1 MSMGLLDSF
10 DIFELLGFGEAT
22 GLELL
27 FAASALVGGIL
38 FLLWFALMMIGGV
51 AADIFEGLL
60 GMEGVGDLGA
70 DASFKALT
78 FQGLMAFL
86 MFFGL
91 AGLYTLKATDTSTL
105 AIGIGGAAGF
115 ASMYGTGKLFQLF
128 ITLQSDGTVAISES
142 IGATGSVYL
151 RIPHNGAGQV
161 QVNFGGSM
169 RTMNAKS
176 HDDAEIGSGEFIE
189 VVDTMGEILVV
200 KRK

>member
-1 MSMGLLDSF
+1 MSILDDF

-22 GLELL
+22 GLEML

-91 AGLYTLKATDTSTL
+91 AGLYTLKSTETSTL
-105 AIGIGGAAGF
+105 AIGVGGIAGF

-128 ITLQSDGTVAISES
+128 ITLQSDGSVGISDAIGS
-142 IGATGSVYL
+142 TGSVYL
-151 RIPHNGAGQV
+151 RIPHEGAGQV
-161 QVNFGGSM
+161 QVNFGGSL
-169 RTMNAKS
+169 RTMDAKS
-176 HDDAEIGSGEFIE
+176 HDDAEIGNGEFIE
-189 VVDTMGEILVV
+189 VVDILGDVLVV

>member
-1 MSMGLLDSF
+1 MGLLDSL
-10 DIFELLGFGEAT
+10 DIFELLGFGDAT
-22 GLELL
+22 GLEMI

-38 FLLWFALMMIGGV
+38 FLIWFALMMIGGV

-91 AGLYTLKATDTSTL
+91 AGLYTLKSTETSTI
-105 AIGIGGAAGF
+105 AIAVGGGAGF
-115 ASMYGTGKLFQLF
+115 ASMYFTGKLFQLF
-128 ITLQSDGTVAISES
+128 ITLQSDGTVEISES
-142 IGATGSVYL
+142 VGSTGTVYL
-151 RIPHNGAGQV
+151 KIPDNGAGKV

-176 HDDAEIGSGEFIE
+176 HDNAEIDSGEFIE
-189 VVDTMGEILVV
+189 VVDTMGEILIV

>member
-1 MSMGLLDSF
+1 MGLLDSF

-169 RTMNAKS
+169 RTMNPKS

>member
-1 MSMGLLDSF
+1 MGLLDSF
-10 DIFELLGFGEAT
+10 DVFELLGFGEAT

-51 AADIFEGLL
+51 AADIFDVLL

-78 FQGLMAFL
+78 FQGLMAFM

-91 AGLYTLKATDTSTL
+91 AGLYTLKSTETSTI
-105 AIGIGGAAGF
+105 AIAVGGAAGF

-142 IGATGSVYL
+142 VGATGSVYL

>member
-1 MSMGLLDSF
+1 MSILDDF
-10 DIFELLGFGEAT
+10 DIFELLGFGDAT
-22 GLELL
+22 GLEML

-51 AADIFEGLL
+51 ADDIFEGLL
-60 GMEGVGDLGA
+60 GMQGVGDLGA

-91 AGLYTLKATDTSTL
+91 AGLYTLKSTETSTL
-105 AIGIGGAAGF
+105 AIAIGGIAGF

-128 ITLQSDGTVAISES
+128 ITLQSDGTVEISES
-142 IGATGSVYL
+142 VGATGTVYL
-151 RIPHNGAGQV
+151 RIPHEGAGQV
-161 QVNFGGSM
+161 QVNFGGSL

-176 HDDAEIGSGEFIE
+176 HDDAEIGNGEFIE
-189 VVDTMGEILVV
+189 VVDTMGDVLIV

>member
-1 MSMGLLDSF
+1 MSILDDF

-22 GLELL
+22 GLELI
-27 FAASALVGGIL
+27 FAASALVGGVL

-51 AADIFEGLL
+51 AADVFEGLL
-60 GMEGVGDLGA
+60 GLEGVGDLGA

-91 AGLYTLKATDTSTL
+91 AGLYTMKATDTSTI
-105 AIGIGGAAGF
+105 AIGVGGAAGF
-115 ASMYGTGKLFQLF
+115 ASMWGTGKLFQLF
-128 ITLQSDGTVAISES
+128 ITLQSDGTVEISEAV
-142 IGATGSVYL
+142 GANGTVYL
-151 RIPHNGAGQV
+151 RIPHDGAGQV
-161 QVNFGGSM
+161 QVNFGGSL

-176 HDDAEIGSGEFIE
+176 HDDAEIGNGEFIE
-189 VVDTMGEILVV
+189 VVDTMGDVLIV

>member
-1 MSMGLLDSF
+1 MGLFDSL
-10 DIFELLGFGEAT
+10 DIFELLGFGNA
-22 GLELL
+22 GNLEMM

-60 GMEGVGDLGA
+60 GMEGIGDLGA

-91 AGLYTLKATDTSTL
+91 AGLYTIKSDGTDTL
-105 AIGIGGAAGF
+105 AIAIGGIAGF

-128 ITLQSDGTVAISES
+128 ITLQSDGTVEISES
-142 IGATGSVYL
+142 VGSTGTVYL
-151 RIPHNGAGQV
+151 KIPDNGAGKV

-176 HDDAEIGSGEFIE
+176 HDNAEIDSGEFIE
-189 VVDTMGEILVV
+189 VVDTMGEILIV

>member
-1 MSMGLLDSF
+1 MGLLDSF
-10 DIFELLGFGEAT
+10 DIFELLGFGDAT

>member
-1 MSMGLLDSF
+1 MGLLDSF

-78 FQGLMAFL
+78 FQGLMAFM

-91 AGLYTLKATDTSTL
+91 AGLYTLKSTETST
-105 AIGIGGAAGF
+105 IGYWSRWCGGF
-115 ASMYGTGKLFQLF
+115 
-128 ITLQSDGTVAISES
+128 
-142 IGATGSVYL
+142 
-151 RIPHNGAGQV
+151 RIYV
-161 QVNFGGSM
+161 W
-169 RTMNAKS
+169 
-176 HDDAEIGSGEFIE
+176 DWE
-189 VVDTMGEILVV
+189 VVPVV
-200 KRK
+200 HHPPVGRDSGDFGVYWCNWVCVSEDPSQRRWAGPSQLRR

>member
-1 MSMGLLDSF
+1 MSILDDF
-10 DIFELLGFGEAT
+10 DIFELLGFGEST

-91 AGLYTLKATDTSTL
+91 AGLYTLNSTETSTL
-105 AIGIGGAAGF
+105 AIGVGGIAGF

-128 ITLQSDGTVAISES
+128 ITLQSDGSVGISDAIGS
-142 IGATGSVYL
+142 TGSVYL
-151 RIPHNGAGQV
+151 RIPHGGAGQV
-161 QVNFGGSM
+161 QVNFGGSL
-169 RTMNAKS
+169 RTMDAKS
-176 HDDAEIGSGEFIE
+176 HDDAEIGNGEFIE
-189 VVDTMGEILVV
+189 VVDILGDVLVV

>member
-1 MSMGLLDSF
+1 MSILDDF

-22 GLELL
+22 GLELI
-27 FAASALVGGIL
+27 FAASALVGGVL

-51 AADIFEGLL
+51 AADVFEGLL
-60 GMEGVGDLGA
+60 GLEGVGDLGA

-91 AGLYTLKATDTSTL
+91 AGLYTMKATDTSTI
-105 AIGIGGAAGF
+105 AIGVGGAGGF
-115 ASMYGTGKLFQLF
+115 ASMWGTGKLFQLF
-128 ITLQSDGTVAISES
+128 ITLQSDGTVEISEAV
-142 IGATGSVYL
+142 GANGTVYL
-151 RIPHNGAGQV
+151 RIPHDGAGQV
-161 QVNFGGSM
+161 QVNFGGSL

-176 HDDAEIGSGEFIE
+176 HDDAEIGNGEFIE
-189 VVDTMGEILVV
+189 VVDIMGDVLIV

>member
-1 MSMGLLDSF
+1 M
-10 DIFELLGFGEAT
+10 GFGDAT

-91 AGLYTLKATDTSTL
+91 AGLYTLKSTETSTL
-105 AIGIGGAAGF
+105 AIAVGGIAGF

-128 ITLQSDGTVAISES
+128 ITLQSDGSVGISEA
-142 IGATGSVYL
+142 IGSTGSVYL
-151 RIPHNGAGQV
+151 RIPQGSAGQV
-161 QVNFGGSM
+161 QVNFGGSL
-169 RTMNAKS
+169 RTMDAKS
-176 HDDAEIGSGEFIE
+176 HDDAEIGNGEFIE
-189 VVDTMGEILVV
+189 VVDILGDVLVV

>member
-1 MSMGLLDSF
+1 MGLLDSL
-10 DIFELLGFGEAT
+10 DIFELLGFGDAT
-22 GLELL
+22 GLELI

-38 FLLWFALMMIGGV
+38 FLIWFALMMIGGV

-91 AGLYTLKATDTSTL
+91 AGLYTLKSTETSTI
-105 AIGIGGAAGF
+105 AIAVGGGAGF
-115 ASMYGTGKLFQLF
+115 ASMYFTGKLFQLF
-128 ITLQSDGTVAISES
+128 ITLQSDGTVEISES
-142 IGATGSVYL
+142 VGSTGTVYL
-151 RIPHNGAGQV
+151 KIPDNGAGKV

-176 HDDAEIGSGEFIE
+176 HDNAEIDSGEFIE
-189 VVDTMGEILVV
+189 VVDTMGEILIV

>member
-1 MSMGLLDSF
+1 MCILDDF
-10 DIFELLGFGEAT
+10 DIFELLGFGDAT

-91 AGLYTLKATDTSTL
+91 AGLYTLKSTETSTL
-105 AIGIGGAAGF
+105 AIGIGGIAGF

-128 ITLQSDGTVAISES
+128 ITLQSDGTVEIAEAV
-142 IGATGSVYL
+142 GATCSGYL
-151 RIPHNGAGQV
+151 RIPHDGAGQV
-161 QVNFGGSM
+161 QVNFGGSL

-176 HDDAEIGSGEFIE
+176 HDDAEIGNGEFIE
-189 VVDTMGEILVV
+189 VVDTMGDVLIV

>member
-1 MSMGLLDSF
+1 MGLFDSL
-10 DIFELLGFGEAT
+10 DIFELLGFGNA
-22 GLELL
+22 GNLEMM

-51 AADIFEGLL
+51 TADIFEGLL
-60 GMEGVGDLGA
+60 GMEGIGDLGA

-91 AGLYTLKATDTSTL
+91 AGLYTIKSDGTDTL
-105 AIGIGGAAGF
+105 AIAIGGIAGF

-128 ITLQSDGTVAISES
+128 ITLQSDGTVEISES
-142 IGATGSVYL
+142 VGSTGTVYL
-151 RIPHNGAGQV
+151 KIPDNGAGKV

-176 HDDAEIGSGEFIE
+176 HDNAEIDSGEFIE
-189 VVDTMGEILVV
+189 VVDTMGEILIV

>member
-1 MSMGLLDSF
+1 MGLLDSF

>member
-1 MSMGLLDSF
+1 MGLLDSF

-38 FLLWFALMMIGGV
+38 FLLWFVLMMVGGF

-60 GMEGVGDLGA
+60 GMDGVGDLGA

-91 AGLYTLKATDTSTL
+91 AGLYTLKSTETQTL
-105 AIGIGGAAGF
+105 AIAVGGIAGF
-115 ASMYGTGKLFQLF
+115 ASMYGTGKLFHLF
-128 ITLQSDGTVAISES
+128 VGLQSDGTVEISES
-142 IGATGSVYL
+142 LGATGTVYL
-151 RIPHNGAGQV
+151 RIPENGAGQV

-169 RTMNAKS
+169 RTMKARS
-176 HDDAEIGSGEFIE
+176 QDGTGIDTGVVIE
-189 VVDTMGEILVV
+189 VLETMGDVLVV
-200 KRK
+200 KSK

>member
-1 MSMGLLDSF
+1 MSILDDF
-10 DIFELLGFGEAT
+10 DIFELLGFGDAT

-91 AGLYTLKATDTSTL
+91 AGLYTVKSTETSTL
-105 AIGIGGAAGF
+105 AIGIGGIAGF
-115 ASMYGTGKLFQLF
+115 ASMYGTGMLFQLF
-128 ITLQSDGTVAISES
+128 ITLQSDGTVEISEAV
-142 IGATGSVYL
+142 GATGSVYL
-151 RIPHNGAGQV
+151 RIPHDGAGQV
-161 QVNFGGSM
+161 QVNFGGSL

-176 HDDAEIGSGEFIE
+176 HDDAEIGNGEFIE
-189 VVDTMGEILVV
+189 VVDTMGDVLIV

>member
-1 MSMGLLDSF
+1 MGLLDSL
-10 DIFELLGFGEAT
+10 DIFELLGFGDAT
-22 GLELL
+22 GLEMI

-38 FLLWFALMMIGGV
+38 FLIWFALMMIGGV

-91 AGLYTLKATDTSTL
+91 AGLYTLKSTETSTI
-105 AIGIGGAAGF
+105 AIAVGGGAGF
-115 ASMYGTGKLFQLF
+115 ASMYFTGKLFQLF
-128 ITLQSDGTVAISES
+128 ITLQSDGTVEISES
-142 IGATGSVYL
+142 VGSTGTVYL
-151 RIPHNGAGQV
+151 KIPDNGAGKV

-176 HDDAEIGSGEFIE
+176 HDNAEIDSGEFIE

>member
-1 MSMGLLDSF
+1 MGLLDSF

-70 DASFKALT
+70 DASFKALP

-151 RIPHNGAGQV
+151 RIPHNGAGQG

-189 VVDTMGEILVV
+189 VVDTMGESLVV

>member
-1 MSMGLLDSF
+1 MGLLDSL
-10 DIFELLGFGEAT
+10 DIFELLGFGDAT
-22 GLELL
+22 GLEMI

-38 FLLWFALMMIGGV
+38 FLIWFALMMIGGV
-51 AADIFEGLL
+51 TADIFEGLL

-91 AGLYTLKATDTSTL
+91 AGLYTLKSTETSTI
-105 AIGIGGAAGF
+105 AIAVGGGAGF
-115 ASMYGTGKLFQLF
+115 ASMYFTGKLFQLF
-128 ITLQSDGTVAISES
+128 ITLQSDGTVEISES
-142 IGATGSVYL
+142 GGSTGTVYL
-151 RIPHNGAGQV
+151 KIPDNGAGKV

-176 HDDAEIGSGEFIE
+176 HDNAEIDSGEFIE
-189 VVDTMGEILVV
+189 VVDTMGEILIV

>member
-1 MSMGLLDSF
+1 MGLFDSF
-10 DIFELLGFGEAT
+10 DIFALLGYDET
-22 GLELL
+22 NTLSMI

-38 FLLWFALMMIGGV
+38 FLLWFVLMMVGGF

-60 GMEGVGDLGA
+60 GMEGFGDLGA

-91 AGLYTLKATDTSTL
+91 AGLYIMKSDGTDTL
-105 AIGIGGAAGF
+105 AIAVGGIAGF
-115 ASMYGTGKLFQLF
+115 ASMYGTGKLFHIF
-128 ITLQSDGTVAISES
+128 IGLQSDGTVEMSEAL
-142 IGATGSVYL
+142 GATGTVYL
-151 RIPHNGAGQV
+151 RIPENEAGQV

-169 RTMNAKS
+169 RTMKART
-176 HDDAEIGSGEFIE
+176 HDGTGIDGGEVIE
-189 VVDTMGEILVV
+189 VLDTMGDILVV

>member
-1 MSMGLLDSF
+1 MSILDDF

-91 AGLYTLKATDTSTL
+91 AGLYTLKSTETSTL
-105 AIGIGGAAGF
+105 AIGVGGIGGF

-128 ITLQSDGTVAISES
+128 ITLQSDGSVGISDAIGS
-142 IGATGSVYL
+142 TGSVYL
-151 RIPHNGAGQV
+151 RIPHEGAGQV
-161 QVNFGGSM
+161 QVNFGGSL
-169 RTMNAKS
+169 RTMDAKS
-176 HDDAEIGSGEFIE
+176 HDDAEIGNGEFIE
-189 VVDTMGEILVV
+189 VVDILGDVLVV

>member
-1 MSMGLLDSF
+1 MGLLDSL
-10 DIFELLGFGEAT
+10 DIFELLGFGDAT
-22 GLELL
+22 GLEMI

-38 FLLWFALMMIGGV
+38 FLIWFALMMIGGV
-51 AADIFEGLL
+51 TADIFEGLL

-91 AGLYTLKATDTSTL
+91 AGLYTLKSTETSTI
-105 AIGIGGAAGF
+105 AIAVGGGAGF
-115 ASMYGTGKLFQLF
+115 ASMYFTGKLFQLF
-128 ITLQSDGTVAISES
+128 ITLQSDGTVEISES
-142 IGATGSVYL
+142 VGSTGTVYL
-151 RIPHNGAGQV
+151 KIPDNGAGKV

-176 HDDAEIGSGEFIE
+176 HDNAEIDSGEFIE
-189 VVDTMGEILVV
+189 VVDTMGEILIV

>member
-1 MSMGLLDSF
+1 MGLLDSF
-10 DIFELLGFGEAT
+10 DVFELLGFGDAT
-22 GLELL
+22 GLEMK

-91 AGLYTLKATDTSTL
+91 AGLYTLKSTETSTI
-105 AIGIGGAAGF
+105 AIAVGGGAGF
-115 ASMYGTGKLFQLF
+115 ASMYFTGKLFQLF
-128 ITLQSDGTVAISES
+128 ITLQADGTVEITEA
-142 IGATGSVYL
+142 IGASGSVYL
-151 RIPHNGAGQV
+151 RIPHNGA
-161 QVNFGGSM
+161 
-169 RTMNAKS
+169 
-176 HDDAEIGSGEFIE
+176 
-189 VVDTMGEILVV
+189 
-200 KRK
+200 

>member
-1 MSMGLLDSF
+1 MSILDDF

-22 GLELL
+22 GLELI
-27 FAASALVGGIL
+27 FAASALVGGVL

-51 AADIFEGLL
+51 AADVFEGLL
-60 GMEGVGDLGA
+60 GLEGVGELGA

-91 AGLYTLKATDTSTL
+91 AGLYTMKATDTSTI
-105 AIGIGGAAGF
+105 AIGVGGAAGF
-115 ASMYGTGKLFQLF
+115 ASMWGTGKLFQLF
-128 ITLQSDGTVAISES
+128 ITLQSDGTVEISEAV
-142 IGATGSVYL
+142 GANGTVYL
-151 RIPHNGAGQV
+151 RIPHDGAGQV
-161 QVNFGGSM
+161 QVNFGGSL

-176 HDDAEIGSGEFIE
+176 HDDAEIGNGEFIE
-189 VVDTMGEILVV
+189 VVDIMGDVLIV

>member
-1 MSMGLLDSF
+1 MGLLDSF

-78 FQGLMAFL
+78 FQGLMAFM

-91 AGLYTLKATDTSTL
+91 AELYALKSTETSTI
-105 AIGIGGAAGF
+105 AIAVGGAAGF

-142 IGATGSVYL
+142 VGATGSVYL

>member
-1 MSMGLLDSF
+1 L
-10 DIFELLGFGEAT
+10 DIFELLGFGDAT
-22 GLELL
+22 GLEMI

-38 FLLWFALMMIGGV
+38 FLIWFALMMIGGV
-51 AADIFEGLL
+51 TADIFEGLL

-91 AGLYTLKATDTSTL
+91 AGLYTLKSTETSTI
-105 AIGIGGAAGF
+105 AIAVGGGAGF
-115 ASMYGTGKLFQLF
+115 ASMYFTGKLFQLF
-128 ITLQSDGTVAISES
+128 ITLQSDGTVEISES
-142 IGATGSVYL
+142 VGSTGTVYL
-151 RIPHNGAGQV
+151 KIPDNGAGKV

-176 HDDAEIGSGEFIE
+176 HDNAEIDSGEFIE
-189 VVDTMGEILVV
+189 VVDTMGEILIV

>member
-1 MSMGLLDSF
+1 MSILDDF
-10 DIFELLGFGEAT
+10 DIFELLGFGDAT

-51 AADIFEGLL
+51 AADVFEGLL

-91 AGLYTLKATDTSTL
+91 AGLYTLKSTETSTL
-105 AIGIGGAAGF
+105 AIGIGGIAGF
-115 ASMYGTGKLFQLF
+115 ASMWGTGKLFQLF
-128 ITLQSDGTVAISES
+128 ITLQSDGTVEISES
-142 IGATGSVYL
+142 IGATGTVYL
-151 RIPHNGAGQV
+151 RIPHDGAGQV
-161 QVNFGGSM
+161 QVNFGGSL
-169 RTMNAKS
+169 RTMNPKS
-176 HDDAEIGSGEFIE
+176 HDDAEIGNGEFIE
-189 VVDTMGEILVV
+189 VVDTMGDVLIV

>member
-1 MSMGLLDSF
+1 MGLLDSF
-10 DIFELLGFGEAT
+10 DVFELLGFGEAT

-78 FQGLMAFL
+78 FQGLMAFM

-91 AGLYTLKATDTSTL
+91 AGLYTLKSTETSTI
-105 AIGIGGAAGF
+105 AIAVGGAAGF

-142 IGATGSVYL
+142 VGATGAVYL

>member
-1 MSMGLLDSF
+1 MGILDDF
-10 DIFELLGFGEAT
+10 DIFELLGFGDAT

-91 AGLYTLKATDTSTL
+91 AGLYTLKSTETSTL
-105 AIGIGGAAGF
+105 AIAVGGIAGF

-128 ITLQSDGTVAISES
+128 ITLQSDGSVGISEA
-142 IGATGSVYL
+142 IGSTGSVYL
-151 RIPHNGAGQV
+151 RIPQGSAGQV
-161 QVNFGGSM
+161 QVNFGGSL
-169 RTMNAKS
+169 RTMDAKS
-176 HDDAEIGSGEFIE
+176 HDDAEIGNGVFIE
-189 VVDTMGEILVV
+189 VVDILGDVLVV

>member
-1 MSMGLLDSF
+1 MSILDDF

-91 AGLYTLKATDTSTL
+91 AGLYTLKSTETSTL
-105 AIGIGGAAGF
+105 AIAIGGIAGF

-128 ITLQSDGTVAISES
+128 ITLQSDGTVEISES
-142 IGATGSVYL
+142 VGSTGTVYL
-151 RIPHNGAGQV
+151 RIPHDGAGQV
-161 QVNFGGSM
+161 QVNFGGSL

-176 HDDAEIGSGEFIE
+176 HDDAEIGNGEFIE
-189 VVDTMGEILVV
+189 VVDTLGDVLIV

>member
-1 MSMGLLDSF
+1 MGLFDSL
-10 DIFELLGFGEAT
+10 DIFELLGFGDA
-22 GLELL
+22 GNLEMM

-91 AGLYTLKATDTSTL
+91 AGLYTIKSDGTDTL
-105 AIGIGGAAGF
+105 AIAIGGIAGF

-128 ITLQSDGTVAISES
+128 ITLQSDGTVEISES
-142 IGATGSVYL
+142 VGSTGTVYL
-151 RIPHNGAGQV
+151 KIPDNGAGKV

-176 HDDAEIGSGEFIE
+176 HDNAEIDSGEFIE
-189 VVDTMGEILVV
+189 VVNTMGEVLIV
-200 KRK
+200 KRR

>member
-1 MSMGLLDSF
+1 MGLLDSL

-38 FLLWFALMMIGGV
+38 FLLWFALMMIGGF

-60 GMEGVGDLGA
+60 GMDGVGDLGA

-91 AGLYTLKATDTSTL
+91 AGLYTLESTETQTL
-105 AIGIGGAAGF
+105 AIAVGGLAGF
-115 ASMYGTGKLFQLF
+115 GSMYGTGKLFHLF
-128 ITLQSDGTVAISES
+128 IGLQSDGTVEISEAV
-142 IGATGSVYL
+142 GATGTVYL
-151 RIPHNGAGQV
+151 RIPQDGAGQV

-169 RTMNAKS
+169 RTMKARS
-176 HDDAEIGSGEFIE
+176 HDGAEIGNGELVE
-189 VVDTMGEILVV
+189 VHDTVGQILVV

>member
-1 MSMGLLDSF
+1 MGLLDSF

-189 VVDTMGEILVV
+189 VVDTMGEVLVV

>member
-1 MSMGLLDSF
+1 
-10 DIFELLGFGEAT
+10 
-22 GLELL
+22 
-27 FAASALVGGIL
+27 
-38 FLLWFALMMIGGV
+38 
-51 AADIFEGLL
+51 
-60 GMEGVGDLGA
+60 
-70 DASFKALT
+70 
-78 FQGLMAFL
+78 MAFL

>member
-1 MSMGLLDSF
+1 MGLLDSF

-38 FLLWFALMMIGGV
+38 FLLWFALMMIRGV
-51 AADIFEGLL
+51 AAAIFEELL

>member
-1 MSMGLLDSF
+1 MSILDDF
-10 DIFELLGFGEAT
+10 DIFELLGFGDAT
-22 GLELL
+22 GLEMI
-27 FAASALVGGIL
+27 FAASALVGGVL

-91 AGLYTLKATDTSTL
+91 AGLYTMKATDTSTI
-105 AIGIGGAAGF
+105 AIGVGGAAGF
-115 ASMYGTGKLFQLF
+115 ASMWGTGKLFQLF
-128 ITLQSDGTVAISES
+128 ITLQSDGTVEISEAV
-142 IGATGSVYL
+142 GANGTVYL
-151 RIPHNGAGQV
+151 RIPHDGAGQV
-161 QVNFGGSM
+161 QVNFGGSL
-169 RTMNAKS
+169 RTMIAKS
-176 HDDAEIGSGEFIE
+176 HDDAEIGNGEFIE
-189 VVDTMGEILVV
+189 VVDTMGDVLIV